1 MFGFLRY
8 KLFLKKTSYY
18 FLIGVAIFI
27 GGCAA
32 YQGQIQEEYG
42 EEPLE
47 SEDPL
52 SDTADLATDS
62 VLATPNTKPLTE
74 VVNPP
79 PPAPPVVI
87 TPLTA
92 PTESMPPLSV
102 FPSDTVSAVSDAMI
116 DSPAYVLGPE
126 DVVQVLVWKDE
137 TLTRTIMVRPDGK
150 IALPLVG
157 EVQAGGLTPAELANG
172 VKKSLQKYY
181 KELPE
186 VSVIVTEINSVAIFV
201 LGEVAIPG
209 KHILRRET
217 TFLQALSLAG
227 GFKEYADTGNILL
240 LRREGNIETRIRI
253 NYKDLV
259 NGKSPDDN
267 LPLKAGDT
275 IIVP

>member
-8 KLFLKKTSYY
+8 KLFLTKTSYY
-18 FLIGVAIFI
+18 FLIGVALFI

-52 SDTADLATDS
+52 SDTVDLATDS
-62 VLATPNTKPLTE
+62 VLAAPNTKPLTE

-87 TPLTA
+87 APSTA
-92 PTESMPPLSV
+92 PAESMPPLSV
-102 FPSDTVSAVSDAMI
+102 FHSDTVSSTSDAMI
-116 DSPAYVLGPE
+116 DSPAYLLGPE

-137 TLTRTIMVRPDGK
+137 TLTRTVMVRPDGK

-157 EVQAGGLTPAELANG
+157 EVQAAGLTPAELANG

-186 VSVIVTEINSVAIFV
+186 VSVIVTEINSVSIFV

-209 KHILRRET
+209 KHILRREI

-227 GFKEYADTGNILL
+227 GFKEYADTGKILL
-240 LRREGNIETRIRI
+240 LRREGNIETRMRI

-259 NGKSPDDN
+259 SGKSPDDN
-267 LPLKAGDT
+267 LTLKAGDT